1 MEYRG
6 IAAASGYALGKVSLL
21 QLREI
26 AVTKRSLSPWE
37 IPAEMTRLETE
48 TAQAIGEI
56 AAIREVARTKL
67 GDEEAE
73 IFSAQI
79 LVLEDPEYIGGI
91 AEKIRQEAINA
102 EAAVQAVTEQFLALF
117 ADLDNEYIRERAAD
131 LRDISQRLL
140 RRLLGIQTELPAET
154 TDNVILVAHD
164 LAPSDTAQLDRDKV
178 AGIVTDVGGP
188 TSHSAIM
195 ARSMGIP
202 AVVGLGCMVAAVKP
216 GDFAVVD
223 GDAGLVLINPPDDLI
238 RHYQAKKEQA
248 DARRQEYQELIGVAS
263 VTRDGCRVE
272 LAANIGNVEDAK
284 VALANGAEGVGLF
297 RTEFLY
303 MGRNELPNEEE
314 QFAVYKQVALLFGGE
329 RPVVIRSLDIGGDKE
344 LPCLAM
350 ARELNPFLGHRAIRL
365 CLDQTALFKTQL
377 RAILR
382 ASAFGNIKLMYPM
395 IATLQELRDANRLL
409 EESRQ
414 ELRREN
420 IAFNPAMEVGI
431 MVEIPA
437 VAVMADQFAPE
448 VDFFSIGTNDLIQYT
463 MAADR
468 MNEKV
473 AYLYQPFNPAVLRL
487 IQGVITAGHRAGKWV
502 GMCGEMAGEAAAVPL
517 LLGMGLDEFS
527 MSAGSILQARAMI
540 RRLNRKEAGCIATA
554 ALEMASAAEIKQ
566 YVEQEVCLNI
576 ES

>member
-6 IAAASGYALGKVSLL
+6 IAAAPGYALGKVSLL
-21 QLREI
+21 QQREI
-26 AVTKRSLSPWE
+26 AVTKRRLSPWE

-48 TAQAIGEI
+48 AAQAMEEI
-56 AAIREVARTKL
+56 TAIREVARQKL

-73 IFSAQI
+73 IFTAQI
-79 LVLEDPEYIGGI
+79 LALEDPEYIGNI

-102 EAAVQAVTEQFLALF
+102 EAAVQAVTGQFLALF
-117 ADLDNEYIRERAAD
+117 AEIDDEYLRERGAD
-131 LRDISQRLL
+131 LRDVSQRLL
-140 RRLLGIQTELPAET
+140 RRLLGIPAELPADKTEI
-154 TDNVILVAHD
+154 VILVAHD
-164 LAPSDTAQLDRDKV
+164 LTPSDTVQLDRDTV
-178 AGIVTDVGGP
+178 AGIATEVGGR

-202 AVVGLGCMVAAVKP
+202 AVVGLESVVAAVKP

-223 GDAGLVLINPPDDLI
+223 GDAGLVLINPPDDVI
-238 RHYQAKKEQA
+238 RHYQAKKELA
-248 DARRQEYQELIGVAS
+248 DARRQEYQKLIGAPS
-263 VTRDGCRVE
+263 VTRDGYRVE
-272 LAANIGNVEDAK
+272 LAANIGSVEDAE

-314 QFAVYKQVALLFGGE
+314 QFAVYQKVALLFSRE

-344 LPCLAM
+344 LRYLAM
-350 ARELNPFLGHRAIRL
+350 APELNPFLGHRAIRL

-382 ASAFGNIKLMYPM
+382 ASAYGNIKLMYPM
-395 IATLQELRDANRLL
+395 IATLEELRDANRIL
-409 EESRQ
+409 EEGRQ

-437 VAVMADQFAPE
+437 VAVMADQFALE
-448 VDFFSIGTNDLIQYT
+448 VNFFSIGTNDLIQYT

-527 MSAGSILQARAMI
+527 MSAGAILQARAMI

-566 YVEQEVCLNI
+566 YVEEKVCLNI

>member
-6 IAAASGYALGKVSLL
+6 IAAAPGYALGKVSLL
-21 QLREI
+21 QQREI

-48 TAQAIGEI
+48 AAQAIGEI
-56 AAIREVARTKL
+56 AAIREVARQKL
-67 GDEEAE
+67 GDEAAE
-73 IFSAQI
+73 IFTAQI
-79 LVLEDPEYIGGI
+79 LALQDPEYIGGI

-102 EAAVQAVTEQFLALF
+102 EAAVQVVTEQFLALF
-117 ADLDNEYIRERAAD
+117 AEIDNEYIRERGAD
-131 LRDISQRLL
+131 LRDVSQRLL
-140 RRLLGIQTELPAET
+140 RRLLGVPKELPADKTE
-154 TDNVILVAHD
+154 NVILVAHD
-164 LAPSDTAQLDRDKV
+164 LAPSDTVQLDRDTV
-178 AGIVTDVGGP
+178 AGIATDVGGR

-202 AVVGLGCMVAAVKP
+202 AVVGLECVVAAVKP

-223 GDAGLVLINPPDDLI
+223 GEAGLVLINPPDDLI
-238 RHYQAKKEQA
+238 RHYRAKKEQA
-248 DARRQEYQELIGVAS
+248 DARRQIHQKLIGVPS
-263 VTRDGCRVE
+263 ITRDGCRVE
-272 LAANIGNVEDAK
+272 LTANIGSVEDAE

-303 MGRNELPNEEE
+303 MGRNQLPNEEE
-314 QFAVYKQVALLFGGE
+314 QFVVYKKVALLFGRE
-329 RPVVIRSLDIGGDKE
+329 RPVIIRSLDIGGDKG
-344 LPCLAM
+344 LPYLAM
-350 ARELNPFLGHRAIRL
+350 APELNPFLGHRAIRL
-365 CLDQTALFKTQL
+365 CLDRTALFKTQL

-382 ASAFGNIKLMYPM
+382 ASAYGNIKLMYPM
-395 IATLQELRDANRLL
+395 IATLEELRDANRIL
-409 EESRQ
+409 EEGKQ

-437 VAVMADQFAPE
+437 VAVMADQFALE

-468 MNEKV
+468 TNEKV

-527 MSAGSILQARAMI
+527 MSAGAILQARAMI

-554 ALEMASAAEIKQ
+554 VLEMASAAEIKQ